1 MVKALRLM
9 EISVSGQAVALLGAL
24 LLGLAIGLLYDLLRP
39 PRYRVSKWLGRFLDL
54 CFALLA
60 GAAMFFYAMAADDGR
75 LGVWELSLTML
86 GFLLYMYAL
95 SPHILKILE
104 VFYRAAGKIFRC
116 AKENAKN
123 IEKILKKLFSKT
135 KECFRIKK

>member
-1 MVKALRLM
+1 M
-9 EISVSGQAVALLGAL
+9 EISVAGQAVALLGAL

-39 PRYRVSKWLGRFLDL
+39 PRYRVNKWLGRFLDL

-60 GAAMFFYAMAADDGR
+60 GAAMFFYAMAADDGK

-95 SPHILKILE
+95 SPHILKIL
-104 VFYRAAGKIFRC
+104 GS
-116 AKENAKN
+116 
-123 IEKILKKLFSKT
+123 ILQNDW
-135 KECFRIKK
+135 